1 MNNNIRPHYSEAS
14 CSSASILFATACA
27 TKVFVVRLLSP
38 ELDPK
43 PAVAGC
49 AIVPF
54 LEPYAQA
61 PAAAERP
68 HPSRY
73 LPIARKVLDQLHQ
86 LLLEQVQHYPWVRM
100 MLPSVS
106 HLREVLLTNAIL
118 AEWTLS
124 SH

>member
-1 MNNNIRPHYSEAS
+1 
-14 CSSASILFATACA
+14 
-27 TKVFVVRLLSP
+27 VGLLSP
-38 ELDPK
+38 ELGPK

-54 LEPYAQA
+54 LEPYARA
-61 PAAAERP
+61 PAGAGQP

-73 LPIARKVLDQLHQ
+73 LPIARKVLYQLHQ
-86 LLLEQVQHYPWVRM
+86 LLLEQVQHYPWARM
-100 MLPSVS
+100 MLLSVG
-106 HLREVLLTNAIL
+106 HLREVLLANVIL